1 MDWLQNFFPKR
12 MFLSSLKK
20 QQLSIKNVSK
30 ELLTP
35 YFAQIKPIRKSQIF
49 DQNNWLTPLQKD
61 KIFDFPKSTIL

>member
-20 QQLSIKNVSK
+20 EQLSIKNVSK

-35 YFAQIKPIRKSQIF
+35 YFA
-49 DQNNWLTPLQKD
+49 
-61 KIFDFPKSTIL
+61 